1 MPLRVDPSSANSCTH
16 RTRRADVAD
25 GSGDLK
31 GPQLMSATPI
41 NTDAIYAAAEA
52 AVRGRVALAEAI
64 VTAQQAVGTAE
75 ENAAKQRAE
84 ADAAIKAAEAT
95 KRAATKSVEAS
106 KNAVHAAMKEALTGG
121 WTAAELRDIGLT
133 VPTSVIAA
141 ASGGKSSESRKR
153 GTGSTTKRPR
163 ISLNAS
169 EDASSTNTGERSST
183 GPAATAVPPEHQTQ
197 NEHVH
202 ADNAPDV
209 QSLAHTG

>member
-1 MPLRVDPSSANSCTH
+1 MPLRVDPSSADLCTH
-16 RTRRADVAD
+16 RTRRAVGAG

-31 GPQLMSATPI
+31 GPQLMSVTPV
-41 NTDAIYAAAEA
+41 NTEAIYAAAEA

-95 KRAATKSVEAS
+95 KRAAAKSVDAS
-106 KNAVHAAMKEALTGG
+106 KKAVHAAMREALVGG

-133 VPTSVIAA
+133 VPTSVVSSAVG
-141 ASGGKSSESRKR
+141 SKSTESRKR
-153 GTGSTTKRPR
+153 SASATPKRPR

-169 EDASSTNTGERSST
+169 EDAASSSAGERSST
-183 GPAATAVPPEHQTQ
+183 ETTAPSDHQPQ
-197 NEHVH
+197 NEHGRI
-202 ADNAPDV
+202 DNAPDV

>member
-1 MPLRVDPSSANSCTH
+1 
-16 RTRRADVAD
+16 
-25 GSGDLK
+25 
-31 GPQLMSATPI
+31 MSATPI

-95 KRAATKSVEAS
+95 KRAATKSVDAS
-106 KNAVHAAMKEALTGG
+106 KKAVHTAMKEALTGG

-141 ASGGKSSESRKR
+141 AAGGKTSESRKR
-153 GTGSTTKRPR
+153 NASTTPKRPR

-169 EDASSTNTGERSST
+169 EDAASTNAGERSST
-183 GPAATAVPPEHQTQ
+183 EAATTAPAEHQPH
-197 NEHVH
+197 NEHGH
-202 ADNAPDV
+202 PDNAPDV
-209 QSLAHTG
+209 QPLAHTG

>member
-1 MPLRVDPSSANSCTH
+1 
-16 RTRRADVAD
+16 
-25 GSGDLK
+25 
-31 GPQLMSATPI
+31 MSVTPI
-41 NTDAIYAAAEA
+41 NTEAIYAAAEA

-75 ENAAKQRAE
+75 ENAAKRRAE

-95 KRAATKSVEAS
+95 NRAATKSVEVS
-106 KNAVHAAMKEALTGG
+106 KKAVHAAMKEALTGG

-141 ASGGKSSESRKR
+141 AAGGKSTESRKR
-153 GTGSTTKRPR
+153 GTSTATKRPR

-169 EDASSTNTGERSST
+169 EDASSTTTGEQ
-183 GPAATAVPPEHQTQ
+183 GPTETATTVPPEHQPQ
-197 NEHVH
+197 NEHGH
-202 ADNAPDV
+202 TGNAPDV